1 MSEAMD
7 RARPVAAPSLQGIL
21 KALLRADFTVQ
32 LRNGRALIL
41 NFVMPLVLLYGLFAS
56 KRGSQLGN
64 ADFRVAVVL
73 MTGMLTLA
81 ILIYSITIAR
91 DRERGVFQRLRA
103 TPAPG
108 WTIMASRLAVQE
120 VAILLLAVVVLVAA
134 RLLENITLSPEAYAL
149 ALVVVLLSSA
159 MFLGIGQAVVGLVKS
174 ADTVNAVAPLI
185 YLPVLALGLFGH
197 STAFGDSFETVA
209 RWSPGGVVALLLSG
223 AMQPNSW
230 TSDTWWAL
238 VACLAYSV
246 LFAGIGI
253 RWFRWS
259 TT

>member
-1 MSEAMD
+1 
-7 RARPVAAPSLQGIL
+7 VAAPSLPGIL

-41 NFVMPLVLLYGLFAS
+41 NFVVPVALLYGLFAT

-64 ADFRVAVVL
+64 ANFRVAVVL
-73 MTGMLTLA
+73 MIGMLTLA

-103 TPAPG
+103 SPAPS
-108 WTIMASRLAVQE
+108 WTIIVSRLAVQE
-120 VAILLLAVVVLVAA
+120 VAILVLAVVVLVAA

-149 ALVVVLLSSA
+149 TIAVVLLGSVT
-159 MFLGIGQAVVGLVKS
+159 FLSIGQALVGLVKS
-174 ADTVNAVAPLI
+174 ADTVNAAAPLTFVPI
-185 YLPVLALGLFGH
+185 LALALLGH
-197 STAFGDSFETVA
+197 STIFGDTFETIA
-209 RWSPGGVVALLLSG
+209 RWSPGGAVALLLSG
-223 AMQPNSW
+223 AMQPSSW
-230 TSDTWWAL
+230 SSDTWWAL
-238 VACLAYSV
+238 VATIAYSV
-246 LFAGIGI
+246 LFAVIGI

>member
-1 MSEAMD
+1 MSEAMG
-7 RARPVAAPSLQGIL
+7 RPRPVAAPSLQVVL

-41 NFVMPLVLLYGLFAS
+41 NFVLPIALLYGLFAN
-56 KRGSQLGN
+56 KRASLLGTAN
-64 ADFRVAVVL
+64 FRVAVVL

-81 ILIYSITIAR
+81 ILIYSISIAR

-103 TPAPG
+103 TPAPS
-108 WTIMASRLAVQE
+108 WTIMVSRLVVQE
-120 VAILLLAVVVLVAA
+120 VAILLLAVVVLFAA

-149 ALVVVLLSSA
+149 TLVVLVLSSA
-159 MFLGIGQAVVGLVKS
+159 TFLSIGQALVGLVKS
-174 ADTVNAVAPLI
+174 ADTVNAVAPLT

-197 STAFGDSFETVA
+197 ITTFGDTFETIA

-223 AMQPNSW
+223 AMQPSSW

-238 VACLAYSV
+238 LASLAYSV

-253 RWFRWS
+253 KWFRWS